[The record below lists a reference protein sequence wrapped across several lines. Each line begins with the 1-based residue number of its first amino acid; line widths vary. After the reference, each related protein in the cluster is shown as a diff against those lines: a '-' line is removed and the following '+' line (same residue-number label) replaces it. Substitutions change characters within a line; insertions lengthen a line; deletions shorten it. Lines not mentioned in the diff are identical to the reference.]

1 MEVHSKQGVWVTHR
15 CCPIEIRS
23 GFSQRKRDQ
32 GGRDLHPHRN
42 SLPVFIVRGQVD
54 WGFAVV
60 LAVGFAIGG
69 WLGARLAVRGGEKI
83 IRPVLIAAVV
93 ALAGRMIGLY

>member
-1 MEVHSKQGVWVTHR
+1 MLIVVALS
-15 CCPIEIRS
+15 RS
-23 GFSQRKRDQ
+23 GL
-32 GGRDLHPHRN
+32 DLVN
-42 SLPVFIVRGQVD
+42 ANAIKVVVIFILTAIALPVFIVRGQVD

>member
-1 MEVHSKQGVWVTHR
+1 MVVIFILTA
-15 CCPIEIRS
+15 IA
-23 GFSQRKRDQ
+23 
-32 GGRDLHPHRN
+32 
-42 SLPVFIVRGQVD
+42 LPVFIVRGQVD
-54 WGFAVV
+54 WGVAVV